1 MATRN
6 KQGLVAGAVA
16 VLDEA
21 DLTHEDFFHCG
32 IFIMVSSWFRF
43 SLTLDQV

>member
-1 MATRN
+1 MAARN

-21 DLTHEDFFHCG
+21 DLTDEDFFNCG
-32 IFIMVSSWFRF
+32 ILVAVSNFRF
-43 SLTLDQV
+43 SLALDQV